1 MTEPAR
7 CGPETGRFG
16 QVMSAVGAAL
26 DEFARFDRDDS
37 ETRRAEWTRRLDRD
51 LPRTGI
57 GADGVLA
64 ELLEGIVPNG
74 SRVPDP
80 AFWGFV
86 TTAPTTIGVAA
97 AASALLAQPQRAGI
111 TAFNHLEE
119 LSLQWLAEM
128 CGLGPQM
135 RGVYSSGGSTA
146 NLVAL
151 GAARQ
156 YAFEEAGFDPAAAG
170 VDGRPTAIYAS
181 REVHHTV
188 QRSAAVL
195 GIGREG
201 VRLIDIDD
209 RQRMVPAAL
218 ESAMAE
224 DRALGVLPVAVV
236 STAGTT
242 NTGAIDP
249 LLACGEIAKSAGA
262 WFHVDG
268 AYGLPGFL
276 DPRVSAEYEGLE
288 LADSAI
294 VDPHKWLA
302 VPVGVGATFVRDR
315 SILHR
320 AFTQEPAA
328 YLEGSEATG
337 AVEFGIPYADFGVEL
352 SAPARGVQV
361 WSVILEEGV
370 EGLRQRIGRDM
381 DFARRVDGFARSHP
395 RLESLTDPQL
405 SIACIRYAGDGIPP
419 AELDALNSDL
429 HRRVVRETRFLPS
442 TTVVDGNFAI
452 RPCFINPRT
461 TGEDVEEFLTTL
473 VDLGDRVVAEV

>member
-1 MTEPAR
+1 MTEPGR
-7 CGPETGRFG
+7 NGPEIGRFG
-16 QVMSAVGAAL
+16 QVMSAVGRAL
-26 DEFARFDRDDS
+26 DEFARFDRPDS
-37 ETRRAEWTRRLDRD
+37 EIARGEWTRHLDQD

-57 GADGVLA
+57 GADAVLT
-64 ELLEGIVPNG
+64 ELFKEVIPNG

-80 AFWGFV
+80 AFWAFV

-119 LSLQWLAEM
+119 LSLQWLAEL
-128 CGLGPQM
+128 CGLGPHM
-135 RGVYSSGGSTA
+135 RGVYSSGGSTS

-156 YAFEEAGFDPAAAG
+156 AALEKVGIDPAAAG
-170 VDGRPTAIYAS
+170 LDGRPIAIYAS
-181 REVHHTV
+181 REVHHTI
-188 QRSAAVL
+188 QRAAGVL
-195 GIGREG
+195 GIGRAS
-201 VRLIDIDD
+201 VRRIDIDE

-218 ESAMAE
+218 ESAIAE
-224 DRALGVLPVAVV
+224 DRAGGVMPLAVV
-236 STAGTT
+236 ATAGTT

-249 LLACGEIAKSAGA
+249 LLACGEIAKAAGA

-276 DPRVSAEYEGLE
+276 DPRVNAEYEGLE

-370 EGLRQRIGRDM
+370 DGLRRRVSRDN
-381 DFARRVDGFARSHP
+381 DFASRVDAYAREHP
-395 RLESLTDPQL
+395 RLESLTNPQL
-405 SIACIRYAGDGIPP
+405 SIACVRYSGQEIPL
-419 AELDALNSDL
+419 AELDAVNSDL
-429 HRRVVRETRFLPS
+429 HRRLVRETRFFPS
-442 TTVVDGNFAI
+442 TTVVDGSFAI

-461 TGEDVEEFLTTL
+461 TGHDVEEFLTTL
-473 VDLGDRVVAEV
+473 VDLGDRVAAEV